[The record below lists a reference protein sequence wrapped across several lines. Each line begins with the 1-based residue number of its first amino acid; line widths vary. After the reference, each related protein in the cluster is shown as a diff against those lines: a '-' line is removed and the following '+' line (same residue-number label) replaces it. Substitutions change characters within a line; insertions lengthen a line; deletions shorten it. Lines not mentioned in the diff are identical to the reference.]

1 MFLFIGLIFLFLFS
15 SFFIYML
22 FAESEEKTTF
32 IITLIGLA
40 LIFWW
45 IFNFIYVGDTAAEWG
60 CRNQLGSY
68 LYLSDTCVD
77 DNRIKMEDDYNFL
90 LKFLSGIGWFLIIC
104 GILTWIKY
112 KVFPDEDDD

>member
-15 SFFIYML
+15 SFMIYL
-22 FAESEEKTTF
+22 FFAESEEKISF

-45 IFNFIYVGDTAAEWG
+45 IFSFSYGDTAAEYG

-68 LYLSDTCVD
+68 LYLNDSCVD
-77 DNRIKMEDDYNFL
+77 DNKIKMEDDYNFL
-90 LKFLSGIGWFLIIC
+90 LKFLSGIGWFLII
-104 GILTWIKY
+104 GYIFTMIKMKY
-112 KVFPDEDDD
+112 FPDEDDD